1 VSILDNIL
9 GSNDGPADTK
19 GKYAIMLNA
28 GPERTP
34 VAGNGFNYA
43 LELDDGG
50 YEVLLF
56 LDGKATKWPGRF
68 RGDSDLPF
76 HHEWQQ
82 IEERGL
88 LAGACGYCA
97 NAFDAV
103 EGCEAAGIDLLS
115 DKTEHSPSVARL
127 AAEGY
132 EMLTIG

>member
-1 VSILDNIL
+1 MSLLDSVL
-9 GSNDGPADTK
+9 GGDDGTEATA

-50 YEVLLF
+50 YEVLVF

-68 RGDSDLPF
+68 RGESDRPF
-76 HHEWQQ
+76 HHEWRQ

-127 AAEGY
+127 AEEGY